1 MAAEEELG
9 HKIIEHTLS
18 ITNEQTVEM
27 YHGSKIISAQCYK
40 GFGIIIYTLSNTAS
54 GKGLRKIFIYKTDE
68 IIDTKKDKTYI
79 TTVYDPF
86 GGAYHI
92 FEEK

>member
-9 HKIIEHTLS
+9 HKITQNTLS
-18 ITNEQTVEM
+18 ITNEQIVEM
-27 YHGSKIISAQCYK
+27 YHGSKILSAQFYK
-40 GFGIIIYTLSNTAS
+40 GLSIILYTLSNTES
-54 GKGLRKIFIYKTDE
+54 GKGFRKIFIYETDE

-79 TTVYDPF
+79 TTVYDSF
-86 GGAYHI
+86 YKAYHI